1 MRELKPRSAD
11 GIANTHT
18 SERLRVLGSSF
29 IKELEIRVPRKGY
42 SGFRVK
48 GPRFGV

>member
-1 MRELKPRSAD
+1 MGAEAAFGLRDCNAHK
-11 GIANTHT
+11 
-18 SERLRVLGSSF
+18 SERLIFLGSSF
-29 IKELEIRVPRKGY
+29 IKELAIRVPRKGY